1 MKKIIILIAVSI
13 SIIACT
19 SKNELKEDKSFTPS
33 ISYIE
38 NGDFTEVRLNL
49 PNGGSKVI
57 YQFDEPILV
66 SGKKHAYQ
74 KDVESQ
80 TRLNY
85 KIDST
90 YKLVNTSYCKT
101 SGGRYNLLYL
111 FQKKKEVIVSM
122 EVIEIQG
129 FVDAKLLFKAN
140 IFNAKNDPLTEAKT
154 SNMVEPVKR
163 LMNFVSDDNTN
174 EYIKL
179 VLDGKD
185 VLMEFYR
192 DNEIIRIIKGSYIDQ
207 KLLMD
212 DEEVNYI
219 LTENSLCYH
228 LEGYD
233 YCYTKTSDKKIK

>member
-1 MKKIIILIAVSI
+1 MKKIIFLLVTSI
-13 SIIACT
+13 SMFACT
-19 SKNELKEDKSFTPS
+19 SKNKLKNDGNFTTS

-57 YQFDEPILV
+57 YEFKEPILK
-66 SGKKHAYQ
+66 SGKNCTYTT
-74 KDVESQ
+74 DVETQ
-80 TRLNY
+80 ARLDFN
-85 KIDST
+85 IDST
-90 YKLVNTSYCKT
+90 YKLVNTSYSKT

-140 IFNAKNDPLTEAKT
+140 IFNVKNDPLTEAKT

-185 VLMEFYR
+185 VSMEFYR

-212 DEEVNYI
+212 DEEVSYI

-233 YCYTKTSDKKIK
+233 YCYSKTSDKKIN

>member
-1 MKKIIILIAVSI
+1 MF
-13 SIIACT
+13 ACT
-19 SKNELKEDKSFTPS
+19 SKNELKNDENFTTS

-57 YQFDEPILV
+57 YEFKEPILN
-66 SGKKHAYQ
+66 SGKNCTYTT
-74 KDVESQ
+74 DVETQ
-80 TRLNY
+80 ARLDFN
-85 KIDST
+85 IDST
-90 YKLVNTSYCKT
+90 YKLVNTSYSKT

-140 IFNAKNDPLTEAKT
+140 IFNVKNDPLTEAKT

-185 VLMEFYR
+185 VSMEFYR
-192 DNEIIRIIKGSYIDQ
+192 NNEIIRIIKGSYIDQ

-212 DEEVNYI
+212 DEEVSYI
-219 LTENSLCYH
+219 LSENSLCYH